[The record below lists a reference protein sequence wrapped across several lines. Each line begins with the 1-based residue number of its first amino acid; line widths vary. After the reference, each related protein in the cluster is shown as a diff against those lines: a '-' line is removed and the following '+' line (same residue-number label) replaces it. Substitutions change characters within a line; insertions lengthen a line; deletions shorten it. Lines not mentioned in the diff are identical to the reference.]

1 MPRGAHSRRRALR
14 NDMRILLLTCAL
26 VLLALTGGCRLM
38 QSEAVVA
45 GTSPLRAV
53 RPSADSVQ
61 IEVIWAR
68 CDLNDSEL
76 NDTVWNEID
85 ETQVEPAAHRELA
98 RNGFR
103 VGVVTG
109 TPPDAIARLLK
120 MSDSPPPDS
129 NEDGGLQTLDLTI
142 ESKIYGRRRN
152 LRRGERMEI
161 LASENLADMPLLVA
175 RGQDIHGR
183 TFRDAQAIYALSVD
197 PQQDQTI
204 RVELTPEIQFGPA
217 QMRWSGGGDGMDVV
231 LQRMRMRDAEV
242 FESMRMN
249 VRLAP
254 GEMLVLAGLPDSGS
268 RPAHY
273 FHTTDGSAGREQ
285 KIMLVRL
292 AQVPK
297 SNTFESLTTE

>member
-1 MPRGAHSRRRALR
+1 M
-14 NDMRILLLTCAL
+14 
-26 VLLALTGGCRLM
+26 LLALTGGCSLFPGDAM
-38 QSEAVVA
+38 VA

-68 CDLNDSEL
+68 CDPNDAEL

-120 MSDSPPPDS
+120 MSDTPQADAPD
-129 NEDGGLQTLDLTI
+129 EGGLKTLDLAGDAQ
-142 ESKIYGRRRN
+142 IYGRRRN
-152 LRRGERMEI
+152 LRRGERMEVR
-161 LASENLADMPLLVA
+161 ASESLTSMPLLVA
-175 RGQDIHGR
+175 RGQDVHGR
-183 TFRDAQAIYALSVD
+183 TFHDAQAIYALSVD
-197 PQQDQTI
+197 PQPDQTV

-217 QMRWSGGGDGMDVV
+217 QMRWTGGDDGIDVV
-231 LQRMRMRDAEV
+231 LRQLPMRDREM

-268 RPAHY
+268 RPGHF
-273 FHTTDGSAGREQ
+273 FHTADSAAGREQ
-285 KIMLVRL
+285 KIMLIRL
-292 AQVPK
+292 AQVPQ
-297 SNTFESLTTE
+297 SDTFAAAAE

>member
-1 MPRGAHSRRRALR
+1 
-14 NDMRILLLTCAL
+14 MRILLSTCAL
-26 VLLALTGGCRLM
+26 TLLALAGGCQLLPG
-38 QSEAVVA
+38 EAVVA
-45 GTSPLRAV
+45 GSSPLRAV

-68 CDLNDSEL
+68 CDPNDPEL
-76 NDTVWNEID
+76 NDTVWNAID

-120 MSDSPPPDS
+120 MSDTPPADS
-129 NEDGGLQTLDLTI
+129 ADDGGLKTLDLA
-142 ESKIYGRRRN
+142 EDAQIYGRRRN
-152 LRRGERMEI
+152 HRRGERMEVR
-161 LASENLADMPLLVA
+161 ASENLADMPLLVA
-175 RGQDIHGR
+175 RGMDVHGR

-197 PQQDQTI
+197 PQPDQTVRI
-204 RVELTPEIQFGPA
+204 ELTPEIQYGPA
-217 QMRWSGGGDGMDVV
+217 QMRWTGGDDGIDVV
-231 LQRMRMRDAEV
+231 LRQLPMRDREV

-268 RPAHY
+268 RPGHF
-273 FHTTDGSAGREQ
+273 FHTADSAAGREQ
-285 KIMLVRL
+285 KIMLIRL
-292 AQVPK
+292 AQVPQ
-297 SNTFESLTTE
+297 SDTFAAAAD